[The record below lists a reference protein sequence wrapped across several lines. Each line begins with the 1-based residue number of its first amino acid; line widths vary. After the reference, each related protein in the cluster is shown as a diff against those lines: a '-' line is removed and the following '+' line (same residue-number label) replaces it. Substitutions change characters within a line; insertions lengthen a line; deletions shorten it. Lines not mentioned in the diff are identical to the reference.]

1 MFIHQTRT
9 FGKMKYTVI
18 CMYIESYNCDYDKLW
33 MHLKY
38 DVYIYCPG
46 PHFANLFNY
55 IYIPSN
61 VIHTIKYIHYQQ
73 LNQSNSHSLT
83 KAVSL
88 QV

>member
-18 CMYIESYNCDYDKLW
+18 CMYKESYNCDYDKLW

-38 DVYIYCPG
+38 DILSWSTFCK
-46 PHFANLFNY
+46 LIQLY

-73 LNQSNSHSLT
+73 LNQSNSHTLT

-88 QV
+88 EV

>member
-1 MFIHQTRT
+1 
-9 FGKMKYTVI
+9 MKYTVI

-33 MHLKY
+33 MHLKIGLVVHILQTY
-38 DVYIYCPG
+38 ST
-46 PHFANLFNY
+46 

-73 LNQSNSHSLT
+73 LNQSNSHTLT

-88 QV
+88 EV

>member
-1 MFIHQTRT
+1 
-9 FGKMKYTVI
+9 
-18 CMYIESYNCDYDKLW
+18 MYIESYNCDYDKLW

-38 DVYIYCPG
+38 DILIVLVHILQTYST
-46 PHFANLFNY
+46 

-73 LNQSNSHSLT
+73 LNQSNSHTLT

-88 QV
+88 EV